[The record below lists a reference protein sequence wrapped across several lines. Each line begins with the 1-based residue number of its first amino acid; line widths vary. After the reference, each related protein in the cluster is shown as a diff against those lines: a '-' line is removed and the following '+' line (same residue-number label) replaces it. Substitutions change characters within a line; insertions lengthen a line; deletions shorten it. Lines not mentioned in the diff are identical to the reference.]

1 MHNYYPILW
10 VGAII
15 GVISTLLIVAAFVV
29 KDGEKET
36 GFERNMKDSEIM
48 QRLMDYAKPFY
59 RQFIVVGFLML
70 FSIAYD
76 IISPLIVGKIEELV
90 VGKFALN
97 TLFLWVA
104 GYAAI
109 LLVSMACTYFQA
121 VILQKTGQKIIS
133 NMREDLF
140 VHIERL
146 SHEQLNEIPVGKL
159 VTRTTNDTNAI
170 SLMFTN
176 LLVNLL
182 KNFFVII
189 GILIAMLFLNY
200 ELTLMV
206 LCFVP
211 FIMLFSIIFRKF
223 SRCQP
228 KILIC
233 DEPTTALDVTIQAQ
247 ILKLLK
253 DLQKEFNYTIV
264 FITHDLGV
272 VANIADRVAVLYAGQ
287 IVEVGTVEEVFYD
300 PRHPYTWALL
310 SSLPQL
316 AERNT
321 TLYSITGTP
330 PSLYNSIVG
339 DAFAPRNPY
348 CMKID
353 TLEEPPMFKVTDTH
367 YAKTWLLH
375 PDAPKVEKPEG
386 IQNIHEKLVKAFNI

>member
-206 LCFVP
+206 LCFIP
-211 FIMLFSIIFRKF
+211 ERFSDRYVLMSVVQSFTFRCALRENLRKIIENNKRYERDFADVHKPSGQSSEELLRDHRY
-223 SRCQP
+223 SD
-228 KILIC
+228 C
-233 DEPTTALDVTIQAQ
+233 D
-247 ILKLLK
+247 
-253 DLQKEFNYTIV
+253 
-264 FITHDLGV
+264 
-272 VANIADRVAVLYAGQ
+272 AVSEL
-287 IVEVGTVEEVFYD
+287 
-300 PRHPYTWALL
+300 
-310 SSLPQL
+310 
-316 AERNT
+316 
-321 TLYSITGTP
+321 
-330 PSLYNSIVG
+330 
-339 DAFAPRNPY
+339 
-348 CMKID
+348 
-353 TLEEPPMFKVTDTH
+353 
-367 YAKTWLLH
+367 
-375 PDAPKVEKPEG
+375 
-386 IQNIHEKLVKAFNI
+386 

>member
-211 FIMLFSIIFRKF
+211 FIVLFSIIFRKF
-223 SRCQP
+223 SRRAHRKVKDCTTDINTYLSENLSGMKITQIFNREDAKMREFTDKSNALGRAQQEQIFVFGIFRP
-228 KILIC
+228 LVYMLYISSVLLPFVFRRQGLSGGNVVPRPDAHQRYDRQLLHVYFKILQP
-233 DEPTTALDVTIQAQ
+233 DPEP
-247 ILKLLK
+247 
-253 DLQKEFNYTIV
+253 
-264 FITHDLGV
+264 GG
-272 VANIADRVAVLYAGQ
+272 AV
-287 IVEVGTVEEVFYD
+287 
-300 PRHPYTWALL
+300 
-310 SSLPQL
+310 QL
-316 AERNT
+316 AAVRICIRRESILDSGSRAKNAGCAGCDRAYRHQGRN
-321 TLYSITGTP
+321 
-330 PSLYNSIVG
+330 
-339 DAFAPRNPY
+339 
-348 CMKID
+348 
-353 TLEEPPMFKVTDTH
+353 
-367 YAKTWLLH
+367 
-375 PDAPKVEKPEG
+375 
-386 IQNIHEKLVKAFNI
+386 

>member
-159 VTRTTNDTNAI
+159 VTRTA
-170 SLMFTN
+170 
-176 LLVNLL
+176 
-182 KNFFVII
+182 
-189 GILIAMLFLNY
+189 
-200 ELTLMV
+200 
-206 LCFVP
+206 
-211 FIMLFSIIFRKF
+211 R
-223 SRCQP
+223 
-228 KILIC
+228 
-233 DEPTTALDVTIQAQ
+233 
-247 ILKLLK
+247 
-253 DLQKEFNYTIV
+253 
-264 FITHDLGV
+264 
-272 VANIADRVAVLYAGQ
+272 
-287 IVEVGTVEEVFYD
+287 
-300 PRHPYTWALL
+300 
-310 SSLPQL
+310 
-316 AERNT
+316 
-321 TLYSITGTP
+321 
-330 PSLYNSIVG
+330 
-339 DAFAPRNPY
+339 
-348 CMKID
+348 
-353 TLEEPPMFKVTDTH
+353 
-367 YAKTWLLH
+367 
-375 PDAPKVEKPEG
+375 
-386 IQNIHEKLVKAFNI
+386 

>member
-90 VGKFALN
+90 VGKFSLN

-223 SRCQP
+223 SRRAHRKVKDCTTDINTYLSENLSGM
-228 KILIC
+228 KITQIFNREDAKMREFTDKSNALGLLIFLKRLITGISC
-233 DEPTTALDVTIQAQ
+233 GSFNPQVRGLIFAVDKFLSVSE
-247 ILKLLK
+247 KLLFVVG
-253 DLQKEFNYTIV
+253 EFIFV
-264 FITHDLGV
+264 SEKFIFAVGEFISV
-272 VANIADRVAVLYAGQ
+272 VGKFLYA
-287 IVEVGTVEEVFYD
+287 ISD
-300 PRHPYTWALL
+300 
-310 SSLPQL
+310 
-316 AERNT
+316 
-321 TLYSITGTP
+321 
-330 PSLYNSIVG
+330 
-339 DAFAPRNPY
+339 
-348 CMKID
+348 M
-353 TLEEPPMFKVTDTH
+353 
-367 YAKTWLLH
+367 
-375 PDAPKVEKPEG
+375 
-386 IQNIHEKLVKAFNI
+386 

>member
-146 SHEQLNEIPVGKL
+146 SHEQVNEIPRQLFEMPILLPVWTLTYPGKDGKVYYYAMNGQTGTINGDFPYERKRAL
-159 VTRTTNDTNAI
+159 LTSAVSA
-170 SLMFTN
+170 
-176 LLVNLL
+176 LLVLIVML
-182 KNFFVII
+182 I
-189 GILIAMLFLNY
+189 GGY
-200 ELTLMV
+200 
-206 LCFVP
+206 
-211 FIMLFSIIFRKF
+211 
-223 SRCQP
+223 
-228 KILIC
+228 
-233 DEPTTALDVTIQAQ
+233 
-247 ILKLLK
+247 
-253 DLQKEFNYTIV
+253 
-264 FITHDLGV
+264 
-272 VANIADRVAVLYAGQ
+272 
-287 IVEVGTVEEVFYD
+287 
-300 PRHPYTWALL
+300 
-310 SSLPQL
+310 
-316 AERNT
+316 
-321 TLYSITGTP
+321 
-330 PSLYNSIVG
+330 
-339 DAFAPRNPY
+339 FA
-348 CMKID
+348 
-353 TLEEPPMFKVTDTH
+353 
-367 YAKTWLLH
+367 
-375 PDAPKVEKPEG
+375 
-386 IQNIHEKLVKAFNI
+386 

>member
-211 FIMLFSIIFRKF
+211 FIVLFSIIFRKF
-223 SRCQP
+223 SRRAHRKVKDCTTDINTYLSENLSGMKITQIFNREDAKMRVYRQEQRTWP
-228 KILIC
+228 RTAGADFRVWYFPSARLHAVYQLRALPFVFRRQGLSGGNVVPRPDAYQRYDRQLLHVYFKILQP
-233 DEPTTALDVTIQAQ
+233 DPEP
-247 ILKLLK
+247 
-253 DLQKEFNYTIV
+253 
-264 FITHDLGV
+264 GG
-272 VANIADRVAVLYAGQ
+272 AV
-287 IVEVGTVEEVFYD
+287 
-300 PRHPYTWALL
+300 
-310 SSLPQL
+310 QL
-316 AERNT
+316 AAVRICIRRESILDSGSRAKNAGCAGCDRAYRHQGRN
-321 TLYSITGTP
+321 
-330 PSLYNSIVG
+330 
-339 DAFAPRNPY
+339 
-348 CMKID
+348 
-353 TLEEPPMFKVTDTH
+353 
-367 YAKTWLLH
+367 
-375 PDAPKVEKPEG
+375 
-386 IQNIHEKLVKAFNI
+386 

>member
-97 TLFLWVA
+97 ALFLWVA

-211 FIMLFSIIFRKF
+211 FIVIFTVIFRKF
-223 SRCQP
+223 SRRAYRSKRLYYGHQHVSVGEPFRYENHTDLQPRGCQDARVYRQEQRTRP
-228 KILIC
+228 RTAGADFRVWYFPSARLHAVYQLRALPFVFRRQGLSGGNVVPRPDAYQRYDRQLLHVYFKILQP
-233 DEPTTALDVTIQAQ
+233 DPEP
-247 ILKLLK
+247 
-253 DLQKEFNYTIV
+253 
-264 FITHDLGV
+264 GG
-272 VANIADRVAVLYAGQ
+272 AV
-287 IVEVGTVEEVFYD
+287 
-300 PRHPYTWALL
+300 
-310 SSLPQL
+310 QL
-316 AERNT
+316 AAVRICIRRE
-321 TLYSITGTP
+321 SILDSG
-330 PSLYNSIVG
+330 S
-339 DAFAPRNPY
+339 
-348 CMKID
+348 
-353 TLEEPPMFKVTDTH
+353 
-367 YAKTWLLH
+367 
-375 PDAPKVEKPEG
+375 
-386 IQNIHEKLVKAFNI
+386 